1 MTAFSIESLHRRRSP
16 GFAGHCRCWLQA
28 RLSAWR
34 KNEALRRQIDSLREK
49 DPALLRDIGIDPE
62 SLLRGE
68 LRLLHETAA
77 LKD

>member
-16 GFAGHCRCWLQA
+16 GFVGRYRRWLQE

-34 KNEALRRQIDSLREK
+34 KNEALRRQIDSLRDK
-49 DPALLRDIGIDPE
+49 DPALLRDMGIDPE

-68 LRLLHETAA
+68 LRLLHETAV